1 MEVMPSWRVA
11 YAVTIKRADRC
22 EAGSVG
28 PMTRMTTIT
37 LAAAAA
43 VTPETMVGANG
54 AMATMGGRIWSYAEA
69 WIRVPAPP
77 LTHYVIPGHPLRRAA
92 VSSSV
97 KWEQSLPPRCCWD
110 ENNACHFL
118 GTGPGTRCPVAT
130 PKEGDN
136 GTRDE
141 GTVVVE
147 ILPRSR
153 RRVGS

>member
-54 AMATMGGRIWSYAEA
+54 AMATMGGKDLELRGGLDSSPGPSAYSLRDPRPSTSSSLSFL
-69 WIRVPAPP
+69 IRKMGTISPP
-77 LTHYVIPGHPLRRAA
+77 PHVLLGREQCMSLSRHRTWHSMPSGHP
-92 VSSSV
+92 
-97 KWEQSLPPRCCWD
+97 
-110 ENNACHFL
+110 
-118 GTGPGTRCPVAT
+118 
-130 PKEGDN
+130 EG
-136 GTRDE
+136 G
-141 GTVVVE
+141 
-147 ILPRSR
+147 
-153 RRVGS
+153 

>member
-54 AMATMGGRIWSYAEA
+54 AMATMGGKDLELRGGLDSS
-69 WIRVPAPP
+69 
-77 LTHYVIPGHPLRRAA
+77 PGPSAYSLRDPRPST
-92 VSSSV
+92 SSSL
-97 KWEQSLPPRCCWD
+97 SFLIRTMGTISPPP
-110 ENNACHFL
+110 H
-118 GTGPGTRCPVAT
+118 GVVGTRTMHVTFSAQNLALGAQWP
-130 PKEGDN
+130 P
-136 GTRDE
+136 
-141 GTVVVE
+141 
-147 ILPRSR
+147 R
-153 RRVGS
+153 RRVTTALVTRAQ

>member
-1 MEVMPSWRVA
+1 
-11 YAVTIKRADRC
+11 
-22 EAGSVG
+22 
-28 PMTRMTTIT
+28 MTTIT

-54 AMATMGGRIWSYAEA
+54 AMATMGGKDLELRGGLDSS
-69 WIRVPAPP
+69 
-77 LTHYVIPGHPLRRAA
+77 PGPSTYSLRDPRPST
-92 VSSSV
+92 SSSL
-97 KWEQSLPPRCCWD
+97 SFLIHTMGTISPPPRCCWD

-118 GTGPGTRCPVAT
+118 GTEPGTRCPVAT